1 MSAAVSAPNPRVRL
15 LNALESLGL
24 ETMRLGADA
33 ALESI
38 SSGERTA
45 AEAFCEL
52 AEAELRAKNDK
63 ARAICVNTAHLP
75 FGKRLEDF
83 DFSFQPSLSREEVMD
98 LKYLR
103 FVETATNILFIG
115 SPGVGKTHLASA
127 IALCAAE
134 QRTAT
139 YFITCSDL
147 LMKLKAAQLNGTVK
161 SKIEQYARYGVLV
174 IDEVGF
180 LPIDPDAANLFFQLI
195 AKRYE
200 RHPTIITTNKPLNRW
215 AETFGDPVITNAILD
230 RLLHHSK
237 VFKIVGR
244 SYRTKDILGL
254 GAEPL
259 GAGGEKG
266 EKAIASSQAN
276 RE

>member
-1 MSAAVSAPNPRVRL
+1 MSAAMQPPNPRVRL
-15 LNALESLGL
+15 LNALDALGL
-24 ETMRLGADA
+24 QTMRLGADA
-33 ALESI
+33 ALEAV
-38 SSGERTA
+38 SSGEKSA

-63 ARAICVNTAHLP
+63 ARAICVSTAHLP

-83 DFSFQPSLSREEVMD
+83 DFSFQPSINREEVMD
-98 LKYLR
+98 LRYLR
-103 FVETATNILFIG
+103 FVETATNLLFVG

-127 IALCAAE
+127 VALCAAE

-147 LMKLKAAQLNGTVK
+147 LARLKRAQMDGTAK
-161 SKIEQYARYGVLV
+161 AKIDQYSRYGVLV

-180 LPIDPDAANLFFQLI
+180 LPVDPDAASLFFQLI
-195 AKRYE
+195 SKRYE
-200 RHPTIITTNKPLNRW
+200 RHPTIITTNKPLAKW
-215 AETFGDPVITNAILD
+215 AETFGDPVLTNAILD

-244 SYRTKDILGL
+244 SYRTKDIPGL

-259 GAGGEKG
+259 GVPGEG
-266 EKAIASSQAN
+266 EVKPDQGN
-276 RE
+276 